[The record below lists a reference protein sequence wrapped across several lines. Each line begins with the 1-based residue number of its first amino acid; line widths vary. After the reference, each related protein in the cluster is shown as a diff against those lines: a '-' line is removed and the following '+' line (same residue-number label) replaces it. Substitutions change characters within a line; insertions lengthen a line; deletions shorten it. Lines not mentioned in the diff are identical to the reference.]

1 MATVVLTVP
10 NISCAHCEH
19 TITSTLTA
27 LPGVQRVQVN
37 IPAKQVQVAY
47 NEQLVTVPRAQHASA
62 GGGLSGRLDLAS
74 IGHLAELNA

>member
-1 MATVVLTVP
+1 MATIVLTVP
-10 NISCAHCEH
+10 NISCAHCER

-47 NEQLVTVPRAQHASA
+47 NEQLVTVHE
-62 GGGLSGRLDLAS
+62 LSKRLQEEDYPVAS
-74 IGHLAELNA
+74 IQQGSST

>member
-10 NISCAHCEH
+10 NISCAHCEN

-27 LPGVQRVQVN
+27 LPGVQRMQVN

-47 NEQLVTVPRAQHASA
+47 NEQLVTVHE
-62 GGGLSGRLDLAS
+62 LSKRLQEEGYPVAS
-74 IGHLAELNA
+74 IQQGSST